1 MAPRSKI
8 SKLPKPVKDWLDK
21 ELIQNGFGEYELLS
35 AELKIRGFDLSKS
48 AIHRYGQEF
57 EIRLSSLRIAS
68 EQAKAIVQASPDDE
82 GAVSEALM
90 RLVQEKLFQTLV
102 KVQTDPA
109 IPISITGAAKAVA
122 ELTRATVTQKKWQA
136 ETTEKIRAEE
146 RAKAAEAA
154 TGAAK
159 AAGASEETL
168 AKIHQALGIES

>member
-8 SKLPKPVKDWLDK
+8 SKLPKPVKDWLDGA
-21 ELIQNGFGEYELLS
+21 LIQNGFGEYELLS
-35 AELKIRGFDLSKS
+35 AELKTRGFDLSKS

-57 EIRLSSLRIAS
+57 EVRLSSLRIAS

-109 IPISITGAAKAVA
+109 IPISVTGAAKAVA
-122 ELTRATVTQKKWQA
+122 GLARATVTQKKWQA
-136 ETTEKIRAEE
+136 EVRKKVVDATDAVIAIGKKGGLSADALEE
-146 RAKAAEAA
+146 IKRRF
-154 TGAAK
+154 
-159 AAGASEETL
+159 
-168 AKIHQALGIES
+168 LGIAA